1 MKHVVMFS
9 TGLSSAICLY
19 KVQEKQGRE
28 NTIALLTDTQW
39 EDEDNY
45 RFSREVVEYLGAN
58 LVVIK
63 EGRTPEDVWLKTR
76 YLVGPTGAPCTRILK
91 IEQTLKW
98 LKQQKEE
105 ITLYFGIGASE
116 EHRTHGLV
124 RRYTAEGAKV
134 GFPLVDEPMKH
145 IQMKDLVEN
154 EWGIKIPR
162 MYYMGF
168 SHANCGGRCVKAG
181 QGHFVRLMKQW
192 PERFNEMA
200 DIEQR
205 FREITGSDTTILRA
219 TRDGEKVKITLREL
233 QQEQNTGQLSLCWD
247 NDTPCECFF

>member
-9 TGLSSAICLY
+9 TGLSSAVCLS
-19 KVQEKQGRE
+19 KVQEKHGRD
-28 NTIALLTDTQW
+28 NTMALLTDTQW

-45 RFSREVVEYLGAN
+45 RFSNEVIGYLNAN

-63 EGRTPEDVWLKTR
+63 EGRTPKDVWLETR

-91 IEQTLKW
+91 IEQTMKW
-98 LKQQKEE
+98 LKQQEDE
-105 ITLYFGIGASE
+105 ITLYFGIGADE

-124 RRYTAEGAKV
+124 KRYTAVGAKV
-134 GFPLVDEPMKH
+134 EFPLVDEPMEH
-145 IQMKDLVEN
+145 LQMKDIVEN

-181 QGHFVRLMKQW
+181 QEHFIRLMKQW
-192 PERFNEMA
+192 PERFNEIA

-205 FREITGSDTTILRA
+205 FRDITNSDTTILRA
-219 TRDGEKVKITLREL
+219 KRNGEEVKITLREL
-233 QQEQNTGQLSLCWD
+233 QKEQDTGQLSLCWD
-247 NDTPCECFF
+247 SEIPCECFF